1 MISLTGW
8 SILEIAMTILRSCF
22 DLSLITASIV
32 SVRAV
37 RGEYA
42 QTSSTKL
49 KLEELESS
57 VMEEEFLNYKYNV
70 NL

>member
-1 MISLTGW
+1 
-8 SILEIAMTILRSCF
+8 MTILRSCF
-22 DLSLITASIV
+22 DLSLITVTIV

-37 RGEYA
+37 RAEYA

>member
-22 DLSLITASIV
+22 DLSLITATIV
-32 SVRAV
+32 SV